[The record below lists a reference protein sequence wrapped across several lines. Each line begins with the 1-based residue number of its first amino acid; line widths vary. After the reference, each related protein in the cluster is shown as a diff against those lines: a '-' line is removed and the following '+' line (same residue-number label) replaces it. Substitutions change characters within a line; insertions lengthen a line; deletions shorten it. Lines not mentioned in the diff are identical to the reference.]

1 MEKPLVDKEYLLEK
15 FPGKGGWTY
24 ALIPEIAQDRKVYFG
39 WVMVKGSIDGYEI
52 SRYNLMPTGKGE
64 LFLPVKAKIRKKIG
78 KEAGDIVHVI
88 LFADKAPD
96 ELKDEFML
104 CLKDEPVACKKFLEM
119 KELDQKTIIDWIYA
133 SRDEETKV
141 NRIAQTINRLSGH

>member
-1 MEKPLVDKEYLLEK
+1 MEKPLVDTEYLLEK

-39 WVMVKGSIDGYEI
+39 WVMVKGSIDGYQI
-52 SRYNLMPTGKGE
+52 SKYNLMPTGKGE
-64 LFLPVKAKIRKKIG
+64 LFLPVKAGIRKKIG

-104 CLKDEPVACKKFLEM
+104 CLKDEPDAFQKWMEM
-119 KELDQKTIIDWIYA
+119 KLLDQKTIMDWIYT
-133 SRDEETKV
+133 SKDEETKA
-141 NRIAQTINRLSGH
+141 NRIAQTINRLLNH

>member
-15 FPGKGGWTY
+15 FPGKGGWIY
-24 ALIPEIAQDRKVYFG
+24 ALIPEIPQDRKAYFG

-52 SRYNLMPTGKGE
+52 SKYNLMPTGKGE

-78 KEAGDIVHVI
+78 KEAGDFVHVI
-88 LFADKAPD
+88 LFADKTPN

-119 KELDQKTIIDWIYA
+119 KGLDQKTIIDLMYA